1 MWKEFKE
8 FAFRGN
14 VIELAIA
21 VILGLAF
28 GAVIT
33 SLVDD
38 VLMNLIAAVFGQPDF
53 SQLSFTVNEA
63 VIRYGAFLN
72 ALVTFL
78 LVALALFLIVK
89 ALNRA
94 MRKPSAEEPSVRECP
109 FCLTS
114 IPARAS
120 RCSGCTMEVQP
131 VTPA

>member
-8 FAFRGN
+8 FVFRGN
-14 VIELAIA
+14 VIELAVA

-28 GAVIT
+28 GAVIS

-53 SQLSFTVNEA
+53 SELSFTVNEA

-72 ALVTFL
+72 TLVNFL

-89 ALNRA
+89 AVNRA

-109 FCLTS
+109 YCLTS
-114 IPARAS
+114 IPARAT
-120 RCSGCTMEVQP
+120 RCSGCTMEVQQ